1 MAISRTRV
9 RWPASLLG
17 LVLVLGAGGVP
28 AQTGPAAPG
37 PGTGSPPAPP
47 SAPLDELG
55 RGTPRGTATGFLEAT
70 RHGDYR
76 RAAAYLD
83 LRRLP
88 PAEAETQGPV
98 LARQLRVVLDQ
109 ALVQDAG
116 ALSDDPEGQV
126 DDGLASR
133 RDLLGRL
140 DTGKGYVS
148 VFLDRVPRDDGV
160 LIWKVSSTTVAAI
173 RDLYREVIRGP
184 MGDVLPAW
192 LIERRPL
199 RIALW
204 QWGALG
210 LLGVVAVLV
219 ARLALVP
226 LWALLRVLLAR
237 SQLTLDPL
245 FLAQVAAP
253 VRLLVATGLF
263 KAGRQGL
270 SLATVVER
278 NFTRIESVVALIAL
292 TWLMFRLIDAF
303 THLARQAVGRRN
315 PTATTS
321 MLLVLQRGLKLV
333 VAFIAVLAFLGTFG
347 VNVTALIAGLGVGG
361 IAVAL
366 AAQKTLESIF
376 GGVLLITDQPVRVG
390 DFCRFGTQ
398 TGTVEEIGLR
408 STRVRTPERTVVSV
422 PNAEFAALQIE
433 NFAVRDRILLRATIG
448 LRYETTPDQLR
459 HLLFQLRELIA
470 AHPRLGGQP
479 TRVRFDG
486 FGAAALNVEVCTYAL
501 TADYEEF
508 LAIRE
513 EVYLRVMELVA
524 ASGTGFAVPLPVPH
538 RPGPGLDPR
547 EAGPRPTPP
556 PAS

>member
-1 MAISRTRV
+1 MAVSRARV
-9 RWPASLLG
+9 RWPAILLTLG
-17 LVLVLGAGGVP
+17 LVLGARGVP
-28 AQTGPAAPG
+28 AQTGPAAPSSG
-37 PGTGSPPAPP
+37 PGGLPASPPV
-47 SAPLDELG
+47 PLDELG

-83 LRRLP
+83 LRRLT

-109 ALVQDAG
+109 ALVQDTG

-148 VFLDRVPRDDGV
+148 VFLDRVPRDDGA
-160 LIWKVSSTTVAAI
+160 LIWKVSSTTVATI
-173 RDLYREVIRGP
+173 PDLYRAVIRGP

-192 LIERRPL
+192 LTERRPL

-219 ARLALVP
+219 ARLALIP
-226 LWALLRVLLAR
+226 LWALVRVLLAR

-245 FLAQVAAP
+245 FLAQAAAP

-278 NFTRIESVVALIAL
+278 NFIRIESVVALIAL

-303 THLARQAVGRRN
+303 TDLARQAVGRRN

-347 VNVTALIAGLGVGG
+347 VNVTAMIAGLGVGG

-408 STRVRTPERTVVSV
+408 STRVRTAERTVVSV

-459 HLLFQLRELIA
+459 HLLLQLRELIA

-486 FGAAALNVEVCTYAL
+486 FGVSALNVEVFTYAL

-513 EVYLRVMELVA
+513 EVYVRVMELVA
-524 ASGTGFAVPLPVPH
+524 ASGTGFAVPPAVPP

-547 EAGPRPTPP
+547 EAGLRSTPP
-556 PAS
+556 PAR